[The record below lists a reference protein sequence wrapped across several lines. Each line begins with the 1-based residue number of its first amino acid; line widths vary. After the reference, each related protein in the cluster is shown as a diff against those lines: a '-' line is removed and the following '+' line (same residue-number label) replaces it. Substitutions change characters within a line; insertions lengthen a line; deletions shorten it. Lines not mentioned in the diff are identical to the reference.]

1 MDASLDNYWRRD
13 IQDRRRTAQA
23 GCAVSLEQK
32 HLNHIE
38 LEASTDLS
46 FNGAK
51 PFCIEVWVRPETAP
65 KDADAATFTFGGTV
79 FSKYNRG
86 RRGQYFFLIE
96 ETGHVFF
103 HREAGP
109 AQSRRDSSS

>member
-1 MDASLDNYWRRD
+1 MWRSVSPCVE
-13 IQDRRRTAQA
+13 DRRRTAQA

-51 PFCIEVWVRPETAP
+51 PFCIEVWAYTRP
-65 KDADAATFTFGGTV
+65 
-79 FSKYNRG
+79 
-86 RRGQYFFLIE
+86 LL
-96 ETGHVFF
+96 
-103 HREAGP
+103 
-109 AQSRRDSSS
+109 SSS